1 MPAFDTSFPTTQ
13 YNKVQTGAQTDKG
26 SVSGGTVNFDLVD
39 SSKQKL
45 TVGGNL
51 TVAYS
56 SWPKSGTYG
65 EIEVEL
71 VNGGAHTITWPTV
84 NWVKGDGTRSTTF
97 SSMGV
102 TLNSTGTNFVV
113 VWTNDGGATVYG
125 SAA

>member
-1 MPAFDTSFPTTQ
+1 MQTFDTSFPTTQ
-13 YNKVQTGAQTDKG
+13 FNKVQTGAEHDDG
-26 SVSGGTVNFDLVD
+26 SVAGGSVNFDLLD

-51 TVAYS
+51 TVS
-56 SWPKSGTYG
+56 FTSWPKSGTYG

-84 NWVKGDGTRSTTF
+84 NWLKGDGTNSTTF
-97 SSMGV
+97 ADMGV
-102 TLNSTGTNFVV
+102 TLASSGTNFVV
-113 VWTNDGGATVYG
+113 VWTTDGGATVYG